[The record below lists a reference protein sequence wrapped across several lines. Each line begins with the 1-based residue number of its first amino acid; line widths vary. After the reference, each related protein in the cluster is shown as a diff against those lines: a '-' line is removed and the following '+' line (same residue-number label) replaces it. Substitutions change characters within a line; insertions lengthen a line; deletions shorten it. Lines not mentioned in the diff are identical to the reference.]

1 MARIVLALLL
11 LGLAVTTAGG
21 VAWAADGDPPSWQVT
36 VTPYL
41 WTAGLTGD
49 VTVGRVTASP
59 DASFI
64 DVLESSDSLV
74 GFQGHI
80 DVTRGPLGAFVDVY
94 LKLGVD
100 DAGRTRIDVESRMWY
115 VEFGLRY
122 PLPRYGRPPGAQGRR
137 PRRLRRRPLLLSG
150 HRPRHA
156 GGGVRQP
163 EHRLGRPDRRRPG
176 DLRSDRAL
184 LHPRPG

>member
-1 MARIVLALLL
+1 MRRIGLPLL

-64 DVLESSDSLV
+64 DVLESSDSLF
-74 GFQGHI
+74 GFQGHV
-80 DVTRGPLGAFVDVY
+80 DVTRGPLGAFADVFY

-100 DAGRTRIDVESRMWY
+100 DAGRTGIDVRSRMWY
-115 VEFGLRY
+115 VEFGLQYRF
-122 PLPRYGRPPGAQGRR
+122 LDTAGPRSAGASPSTPTPAAATPIWTSTSTRGGRR
-137 PRRLRRRPLLLSG
+137 PSTGAPTGST
-150 HRPRHA
+150 
-156 GGGVRQP
+156 
-163 EHRLGRPDRRRPG
+163 
-176 DLRSDRAL
+176 RSSAAR
-184 LHPRPG
+184 